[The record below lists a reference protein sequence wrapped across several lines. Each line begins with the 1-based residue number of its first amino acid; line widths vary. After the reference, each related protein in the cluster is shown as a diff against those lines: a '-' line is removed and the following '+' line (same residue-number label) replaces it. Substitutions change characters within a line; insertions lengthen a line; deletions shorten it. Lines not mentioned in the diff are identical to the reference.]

1 MPLENPGS
9 SSVSFSSQQT
19 ELIQIFA
26 KRTYPPQKLLSLMSI
41 SIFDKVT
48 KKMNIIYIQIFLVP
62 KADIFKWVIII
73 LIFFST
79 KILALHKK
87 FGEIHRKLYN
97 FTFKNGCILKQ
108 KCSNSA
114 VKLCVCIPWSWRY
127 CPKFWGTP
135 STTLKI
141 VNNLNARKIIVI
153 SDNNN
158 FSQMLPV

>member
-1 MPLENPGS
+1 MQKGHILHKNYCLWCLFQYLIRSLKNEYYLHI
-9 SSVSFSSQQT
+9 FS
-19 ELIQIFA
+19 
-26 KRTYPPQKLLSLMSI
+26 P
-41 SIFDKVT
+41 
-48 KKMNIIYIQIFLVP
+48 IQIFLVP
-62 KADIFKWVIII
+62 KADIFKWGIII

-97 FTFKNGCILKQ
+97 FTFKNGRILKQ

-135 STTLKI
+135 SMTLKI
-141 VNNLNARKIIVI
+141 VNNLNAHKIIII

>member
-48 KKMNIIYIQIFLVP
+48 KKMNIIYIQIFVVP
-62 KADIFKWVIII
+62 KADIFKWGIII
-73 LIFFST
+73 LVFFSST

-97 FTFKNGCILKQ
+97 FTFKNGRIL
-108 KCSNSA
+108 
-114 VKLCVCIPWSWRY
+114 
-127 CPKFWGTP
+127 
-135 STTLKI
+135 
-141 VNNLNARKIIVI
+141 
-153 SDNNN
+153 
-158 FSQMLPV
+158 